1 MEQNYHKRY
10 YEDNKQYWRDY
21 AKKNKEKID
30 RYIKEKFTCEVC
42 GGQYTIKHKKQH
54 NATTK
59 HQRRLLQITD

>member
-42 GGQYTIKHKKQH
+42 GGQYTM
-54 NATTK
+54 K
-59 HQRRLLQITD
+59 HQRRILQIRD

>member
-21 AKKNKEKID
+21 AEKNKEKID

-42 GGQYTIKHKKQH
+42 RGQYTIKHKKQH
-54 NATTK
+54 ETTMK